1 MKVVITAR
9 DYSKY
14 DRAAIEL
21 LMKNGLEIVDLSEM
35 GCGTGTTPAQMT
47 EYIGDADIAITGLE
61 PMQAET
67 IENCPNLKMLSKR
80 SIGYDSVDLNA
91 CKAAGIAV
99 TRTAGAVEAAV
110 AEHVIAFV
118 MYFAREIVDMNAA
131 MHEGDWKRIM
141 SYGAKSRTM
150 GLVGFG
156 GIGKEIAVRARAL
169 GMNVIYYCRHPKEED
184 EAVYGVKSVSLDELL
199 AQSDYI
205 SVNVPLT
212 PATER
217 MFGAAEFAKMKK
229 ECVFINIARGQVMDD
244 KALAEALNN
253 GLIRGAGIDVFDS
266 EPCRDSVLKDCKNAI
281 ITPHT
286 APFTSENFCN
296 MNMIAAQ
303 NVVDFL
309 CGCVQEKNKL
319 V

>member
-67 IENCPNLKMLSKR
+67 IESCPNLKMLSKR

-91 CKAAGIAV
+91 CKAAGITV

-118 MYFAREIVDMNAA
+118 MYFAREIFDMNAA

-266 EPCRDSVLKDCKNAI
+266 EPCTDSVLKGCKNAI
-281 ITPHT
+281 LTPHT